1 MDERYFKYL
10 DDLRQSGV
18 TNMFAAGPYLAF
30 TFVITKLEAREILA
44 RWMISFAERQTE
56 DQA

>member
-18 TNMFAAGPYLAF
+18 TNMFGAGPYLAF
-30 TFVITKLEAREILA
+30 TFVITKSEAREILA
-44 RWMISFAERQTE
+44 RWMTSFAERQTE
-56 DQA
+56 DQT